1 MKKIMCPVCNSSIP
15 KLWLIFASNGR
26 VYRCDNC
33 NTKLRKKCYSF
44 LCALLLLII
53 AFFIKVGIDYYG
65 IFNGLGE
72 KVISIV
78 TFFSASAIII
88 LINYHMTKLVALS

>member
-1 MKKIMCPVCNSSIP
+1 MKKITCPVCNSSIP
-15 KLWLIFASNGR
+15 NLWLIFASNAS
-26 VYRCDNC
+26 VYECDNC
-33 NTKLRKKCYSF
+33 NTKLRKKSYSF
-44 LCALLLLII
+44 LCALLLLIT
-53 AFFIKVGIDYYG
+53 ACFIKVGINNLG
-65 IFNGLGE
+65 ISNGLEE